1 MLLSFLIC
9 LSTGKLNLTHVKL
22 HINKEIRL
30 KKKAQLSFSDHFISV
45 CVSVCKPLLYFTIY
59 ETTGAI
65 LTKLCT
71 KHI

>member
-45 CVSVCKPLLYFTIY
+45 CVSVCKPL
-59 ETTGAI
+59 
-65 LTKLCT
+65 
-71 KHI
+71 